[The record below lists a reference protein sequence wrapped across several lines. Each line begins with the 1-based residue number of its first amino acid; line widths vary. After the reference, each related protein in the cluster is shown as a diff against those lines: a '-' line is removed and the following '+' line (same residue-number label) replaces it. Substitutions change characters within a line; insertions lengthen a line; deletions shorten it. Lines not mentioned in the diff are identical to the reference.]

1 MYALG
6 SALVFALTVG
16 ALIDIITRDNG
27 QIKHLPKIFW
37 IILVVILPLIGSILW
52 FAVGREYATPIDLG
66 SFGDPRRRA
75 SEPQQ
80 QTRAPA
86 PPTRSTEQEL
96 AELDREIEFYAQK
109 ARIQHLEAELDR
121 HRDHP
126 GTTAS

>member
-1 MYALG
+1 MYVFG
-6 SALVFALTVG
+6 SALIFALTVG

-37 IILVVILPLIGSILW
+37 IILVVIMPVIGSILW
-52 FAVGREYATPIDLG
+52 FAVGREYTTPINLG

-75 SEPQQ
+75 AEPQQ
-80 QTRAPA
+80 HTRTPG

-109 ARIQHLEAELDR
+109 ARIEHLEAELDR
-121 HRDHP
+121 QRDHP
-126 GTTAS
+126 GSTAS